1 MSCRAGGLTL
11 QNRTMSDAVHFDHV
25 SKRYRIGRPPL
36 SLKTLLGGFK
46 RRAEAQER
54 YHWALR
60 DVDFALQ
67 PGQSL
72 GIIGP
77 NGAGKT
83 TILKLL
89 SKVTHP
95 TSGRVVV
102 NGRYSSLIEL
112 GAGFHPDLTGR
123 ENVYLN
129 GIILGMRRA
138 EIARRF
144 DDIVQ
149 FAGIGQYLDT
159 PVKRY
164 SSGMYARLGFA
175 VAAHVDPEV
184 LIVDEVLAVGD
195 MAFRRKCYDRMA
207 QMIKNGTT
215 LVLVTHD
222 FSAVQRVTPR
232 CLVMYRG
239 QIAFDGPAPDATAEY
254 SNILRKAAQTRSDVP
269 ENGTLSQMVMTHAA
283 VIEGVKLL
291 REDGTQAF
299 TFAVGET
306 VHVRVQL
313 RFHEAAPAP
322 VFACSLRQPDGQTVY
337 DYTTGWAGVATPT
350 FEPDSVAE
358 VEFTLKLNLVSGTY
372 QLGVDLA
379 YADLSC
385 YYDRMVR
392 AVDFVVV
399 GRDGARGVADL
410 GARFGVVHTAPAQSA
425 PQRVGVTTT
434 IPSLEISS

>member
-1 MSCRAGGLTL
+1 MNS
-11 QNRTMSDAVHFDHV
+11 AVQFDHV
-25 SKRYRIGRPPL
+25 SKRYRLGRPPL
-36 SLKTLLGGFK
+36 SFKNLLSGL
-46 RRAEAQER
+46 RRRPENADR
-54 YHWALR
+54 FHWALR
-60 DVDFALQ
+60 DVEFALE

-89 SKVTHP
+89 SKVTYP

-138 EIARRF
+138 DLVRRF

-195 MAFRRKCYDRMA
+195 MAFRRKCYDRMV
-207 QMIKNGTT
+207 QMMKNGTT

-254 SNILRKAAQTRSDVP
+254 SNILRKAAQSRSDVP
-269 ENGTLSQMVMTHAA
+269 ENGALSQMVMTHAA

-291 REDGTQAF
+291 REDGTPAF
-299 TFAVGET
+299 TFASGES
-306 VHVRVQL
+306 VRVRLQV
-313 RFHEAAPAP
+313 RFREAATTPI
-322 VFACSLRQPDGQTVY
+322 FACSLRQPDGQIVY
-337 DYTTGWAGVATPT
+337 DYTTQWAGITTPT
-350 FEPDSVAE
+350 FEAGATAE
-358 VEFTLKLNLVSGTY
+358 VEFVLNMNLVGGTY

-399 GRDGARGVADL
+399 GKNGSRGVADL
-410 GARFGVVHTAPAQSA
+410 QAAFNVNHIGHESLVELDVTPDRRI
-425 PQRVGVTTT
+425 PQPGPVA
-434 IPSLEISS
+434 